1 MYYKLLITLLF
12 CLCVHDAVQAQFLL
26 DVESGA
32 VFNSRYNEVQV
43 PGNTGTRFDLSK
55 DFSGNS
61 TFFYRIRAG
70 ITLSDR
76 HTISLLYAP
85 LRVKSTAT
93 PGQEI
98 VFNGAAFTAGNP
110 IDASYTFN
118 SYRLTY
124 RYDFIINPNLRFGA
138 GITAKI
144 RDADIRLSNEQLS
157 STKSNV
163 GFVPLINFYL
173 GWNFTQKLGLILEG
187 DALVGKQGRAEDI
200 FAGLGYQIVKEKVTL
215 KAGYRVL
222 EGGADNDEVYNFT
235 WFDYA
240 SAGLIFRL

>member
-1 MYYKLLITLLF
+1 MYKKLFFSLIV
-12 CLCVHDAVQAQFLL
+12 CLCAHYAVQAQFLL
-26 DVESGA
+26 DVESGV
-32 VFNSRYNEVQV
+32 VFNSRYNEVRV
-43 PGNTGTRFDLSK
+43 PGNTGTQFDLSK

-85 LRVKSTAT
+85 LHVKSTTT
-93 PGQEI
+93 PDQQI
-98 VFNGAAFTAGNP
+98 LFNGATFTAGNRL
-110 IDASYTFN
+110 DASYTFN

-124 RYDFIINPNLRFGA
+124 RYDFIRNPKLRFGA
-138 GITAKI
+138 GLTAKI
-144 RDADIRLSNEQLS
+144 RDADIQLSNEQLS
-157 STKSNV
+157 TTKSNV

-173 GWNFTQKLGLILEG
+173 EWNFAERFGLILEG

-200 FAGLGYQIVKEKVTL
+200 FAGLGYQIVKDKVTL